1 MATRT
6 TRTTREL
13 TDDELATYHEQGF
26 VIVEDVFP
34 REELQAMNQ
43 ELDRVVAER
52 HAQAAPDAR
61 NRGWLFK
68 LGLAT
73 ERTREFSEDPRI
85 LDLIDRIVR
94 PGIAIFSAKLVTKE
108 PNDDEICH
116 WHQDDAFYRDDSESA
131 TRMSVWIPLQD
142 TSVDQ
147 GCLEVIPG
155 SHKRG
160 LQPWS
165 KRDWGT
171 CVRGIDSDIDLDD
184 RVYCPLKAGSMLLFS
199 ALLYHG
205 SAGNRTD
212 ALRRAFI
219 ISYQEATA
227 RGGNADQ
234 WKVLRAA

>member
-1 MATRT
+1 MAGTPIRT
-6 TRTTREL
+6 L
-13 TDDELATYHEQGF
+13 SDDELATYHEQGF
-26 VIVEDVFP
+26 VVVDDVFP
-34 REELQAMNQ
+34 RDELMEMNR
-43 ELDRVVAER
+43 ELDRVVEER
-52 HAQAAPDAR
+52 RAKAGTQDG

-73 ERTREFSEDPRI
+73 DKTKAFCEDPRI
-85 LDLIDRIVR
+85 LDLVEPIVQ
-94 PGIAIFSAKLVTKE
+94 PGVAIFSAKLVSKE
-108 PNDDEICH
+108 PKDDGICH
-116 WHQDDAFYRDDSESA
+116 WHQDDAFYQDDSESR
-131 TRMSVWIPLQD
+131 TRMSVWIPLQN
-142 TSVDQ
+142 TSVEQ

-165 KRDWGT
+165 KREWGT
-171 CVRGIDSDIDLDD
+171 CVRGIDSEIDLDE
-184 RVYCPLKAGSMLLFS
+184 RVYCPLNAGSMLLFS

-212 ALRRAFI
+212 SLRRAFI

-227 RGGNADQ
+227 QGGNADQ